1 MGMVS
6 KMERRKA
13 LLALEQPP
21 AAATIPAGP
30 HAIVD
35 VRAYAVPLSGTDGP
49 YVVMQFKTQSGL
61 AGYGECKELSGADL
75 KATREAVLG
84 RSASAYEAL
93 RPLVPRNAQAALDMA
108 LLDILGKTTKAPV
121 YRVLGGPT
129 RNKARAIVRLAGN
142 SDEELQRDLE
152 KRLALGFAAFLVPI
166 PAPEARNQGSAYIHA
181 GVARFKAM
189 RAAAPHADF
198 AFACSD
204 QLTPADTAS
213 LAAAVE
219 SMHPLWFDAPCPVS
233 NLATLHK
240 VADETVVPLGFGRD
254 IANPGTFQ
262 DLLHDGLVDLL
273 RPNLLIHGISGVHR
287 LAAMAETYYVA
298 VSPWH
303 DGGPIATA
311 AALHVAASIPN
322 FFIVELPRTGAGSA
336 TPHDGFCALPK
347 GPGLGVDVN
356 VKELERNQI
365 T

>member
-1 MGMVS
+1 MGTVS
-6 KMERRKA
+6 KMERRQA
-13 LLALEQPP
+13 LLALGQHP
-21 AAATIPAGP
+21 AAATIPAGA
-30 HAIVD
+30 HAISD
-35 VRAYAVPLSGTDGP
+35 VRAYSVPLSGTKNS
-49 YVVMQFKTQSGL
+49 YVVLHLRTQSGL

-75 KATREAVLG
+75 KATSEAVLG

-93 RPLVPRNAQAALDMA
+93 RPLVPHNAQAALDMA
-108 LLDILGKTTKAPV
+108 LLDILGKATKAPV

-129 RNKARAIVRLAGN
+129 RNRARAIIRLAGN
-142 SDEELQRDLE
+142 SDEELQRDLQ
-152 KRLALGFAAFLVPI
+152 KQLALGFAAFLVPI

-198 AFACSD
+198 AFACGD
-204 QLTPADTAS
+204 QLTPSDTAR

-219 SMHPLWFDAPCPVS
+219 SMHPLWFDALCPVS
-233 NLATLHK
+233 KLSTLHK
-240 VADETVVPLGFGRD
+240 IADETVVPLGFGRD

-262 DLLHDGLVDLL
+262 DLLRDGLIDLL
-273 RPNLLIHGISGVHR
+273 WPGMLVHGITGVRR

-322 FFIVELPRTGAGSA
+322 FFFVKFPKTDAHPPR
-336 TPHDGFCALPK
+336 
-347 GPGLGVDVN
+347 
-356 VKELERNQI
+356 
-365 T
+365 